1 MIYHHLPLNL
11 TCETQGF
18 LEHFPDKRA
27 PSRSATHCREF
38 TCGEAGRQGIFCVL
52 WLKLK
57 ISQREYT
64 YKHTHT
70 YLPTYLPNVTS
81 RHVTSHHITSHHITC
96 INTYC
101 NYDCVY
107 IYIYVLSVLLITN
120 FDDSMNFSLSNGCQF
135 LFENCRSCVAQ
146 RQ

>member
-70 YLPTYLPNVTS
+70 YLPTYLTS
-81 RHVTSHHITSHHITC
+81 RHVTSRHITSHHMHK
-96 INTYC
+96 
-101 NYDCVY
+101 Y
-107 IYIYVLSVLLITN
+107 IL
-120 FDDSMNFSLSNGCQF
+120 
-135 LFENCRSCVAQ
+135 
-146 RQ
+146 

>member
-70 YLPTYLPNVTS
+70 YLPTYLPNLTS
-81 RHVTSHHITSHHITC
+81 RHVTSHHITSH
-96 INTYC
+96 
-101 NYDCVY
+101 
-107 IYIYVLSVLLITN
+107 
-120 FDDSMNFSLSNGCQF
+120 
-135 LFENCRSCVAQ
+135 A
-146 RQ
+146 